1 MGSKKYII
9 LKKKN
14 GIRYLGLEIV
24 IDSMYLNYW
33 FGENSKHSKNTKTK
47 KENGYKMGKIKM
59 FSYHSGDESILNGEN
74 LKM

>member
-1 MGSKKYII
+1 
-9 LKKKN
+9 
-14 GIRYLGLEIV
+14 V